1 MKRIKTYSEIL
12 NYLKEDKIVYEKAM
26 SPEKIANLKRLKDSG
41 DFKSILKILNDD
53 INLILNKC
61 KDLSYDDIGYSMND
75 DIITISYGKHIH
87 TLLSILKDKIENYST
102 DDIDE
107 KIFGG
112 GWKDLFLEI
121 EIDKKNLNKIDIIN
135 SLPNFMK
142 NIGLGK
148 KIYKKIIKDFEFISS
163 FDGYEPSLDSS
174 MVWESLA
181 NDKEIFT
188 FTNDENIISFWYEL
202 NYETI
207 IEKLSKFYKNKGFIQ
222 FDDDFLIKFNLS
234 DKEMNNLI

>member
-121 EIDKKNLNKIDIIN
+121 EIDKNNLNKIDIIN

-148 KIYKKIIKDFEFISS
+148 KIYKKIIKDFGFISS

-222 FDDDFLIKFNLS
+222 FDDDFLIKFNLN

>member
-53 INLILNKC
+53 SNLILNKC

-148 KIYKKIIKDFEFISS
+148 KIYKKIIKDFGFISS

-222 FDDDFLIKFNLS
+222 FDDDFLIKFNLN

>member
-1 MKRIKTYSEIL
+1 MKIIKTYSEIL

-61 KDLSYDDIGYSMND
+61 RDLSYDDIGYSMND

-148 KIYKKIIKDFEFISS
+148 KIYKKIIKDFGFISS

-222 FDDDFLIKFNLS
+222 FDDDFLIKFNLN

>member
-135 SLPNFMK
+135 NLPNFMK

-148 KIYKKIIKDFEFISS
+148 KIYKKIIKDFGFISS

>member
-148 KIYKKIIKDFEFISS
+148 KIYKKIIKDFGFISS

-222 FDDDFLIKFNLS
+222 FDDDFLIKFNLN